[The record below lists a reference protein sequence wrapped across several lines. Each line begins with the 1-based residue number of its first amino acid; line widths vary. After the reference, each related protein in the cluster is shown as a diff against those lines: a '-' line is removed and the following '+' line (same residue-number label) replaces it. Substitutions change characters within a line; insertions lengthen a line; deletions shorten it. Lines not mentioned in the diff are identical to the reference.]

1 MVPQQQIF
9 LGRQCYLLARQVD
22 LHPSH
27 CVSLSLS
34 FFLNL
39 CFNLVSYRIYVPR
52 ALNRWTATRT
62 YRMAC
67 SVSGALPSTKFTF
80 DPVLSMGLSA
90 E

>member
-34 FFLNL
+34 LFL
-39 CFNLVSYRIYVPR
+39 FESVFQPRIIPYICP
-52 ALNRWTATRT
+52 A
-62 YRMAC
+62 
-67 SVSGALPSTKFTF
+67 GAEPL
-80 DPVLSMGLSA
+80 DRH
-90 E
+90 